1 MKFFK
6 VFSLV
11 ILGHILLIGAF
22 LLQPGCQSIDR
33 QWEEHRKAKRSVN
46 VPREVLAQEQGL
58 PPDSEEVDSSFNSG
72 FAGSGASAR
81 PRSTPTRPRDSSEG
95 SAGAGPAGL
104 EPVEPLFNQG
114 PEDEFNGGEASGGE
128 GSAPSPS
135 PTSGYVPYTVQ
146 RGDTLWGLS
155 KEYNVPFAALL
166 EANGMDRDSQLRV
179 GQEIVVPSG
188 YDAVDADAPD
198 SEGPVPEPGT
208 SIYEVRR
215 GDTLSEIAARA
226 GTSVSRIKNLN
237 NMTGDRIR
245 IGQRLIVPG
254 DMVAPDDDPAESRAV
269 DIDPDDYS
277 AVHTVR
283 SGETPA
289 GIANRYGMSVE
300 ELLAANGIP
309 DARRMRAGAELK
321 VKPAGSDSKLSSGD
335 DAGSGGRI
343 LPERSPEPL
352 PPRAEDPV
360 STPPAEALGPEDS
373 PAAPE
378 IVPEVNAVEPEEGFG
393 EDIFLDF
400 EGVEEVPTE
409 RRDAD
414 GE

>member
-11 ILGHILLIGAF
+11 VLGHFLLIGAF

-33 QWEEHRKAKRSVN
+33 QWEEHRKAKQTVD

-58 PPDSEEVDSSFNSG
+58 PPDSEEIDPSFNSR
-72 FAGSGASAR
+72 FTGSDGAAR
-81 PRSTPTRPRDSSEG
+81 PRATPTRPQGG
-95 SAGAGPAGL
+95 SLSADEPSGL
-104 EPVEPLFNQG
+104 EPSEPLFNPG
-114 PEDEFNGGEASGGE
+114 LEDDFNSGA
-128 GSAPSPS
+128 APSPS
-135 PTSGYVPYTVQ
+135 PTSGYDAYTVQ

-155 KEYNVPFAALL
+155 KEYNVSFAALL

-188 YDAVDADAPD
+188 YDEVDAGASD
-198 SEGPVPEPGT
+198 SEDPVPEPGT

-254 DMVAPDDDPAESRAV
+254 DMVVSDDDSSESGSV
-269 DIDPDDYS
+269 DIDPGEYT

-300 ELLAANGIP
+300 ELLAANGIS

-321 VKPAGSDSKLSSGD
+321 VKPAGSGSKLSEGD
-335 DAGSGGRI
+335 DSGSESLI
-343 LPERSPEPL
+343 LPGRASGPL
-352 PPRAEDPV
+352 APRAEDPL
-360 STPPAEALGPEDS
+360 STPPPDALGPEDT

-414 GE
+414 GG